1 MVEGYCL
8 KRINMTQKGFTLIE
22 LLVVVAI
29 IGVLAAVGVVAFNGF
44 INTSKI
50 NATMQSHNT
59 VVKFIKTSLMKCH
72 ISGELI
78 LKHNPDTDTSNLCTY
93 VSNPNPGAL
102 ISAFWNHL
110 TVGEYCNTYGAM
122 HSSGTCEEGVAQGG
136 AIGAGTL
143 GEVKM
148 ITVGNTIVVDT
159 HYKEGENLNDVI
171 RIE

>member
-1 MVEGYCL
+1 
-8 KRINMTQKGFTLIE
+8 MTHFNKNYKNRGFTLIE

-44 INTSKI
+44 INTSKV
-50 NATMQSHNT
+50 NATKQSHNN
-59 VVKFIKTSLMKCH
+59 VVKFVRTNLMKCN

-78 LKHNPDTDTSNLCTY
+78 LKHNPSTNTSNLCVY
-93 VSNPNPGAL
+93 VSNPNPSAL

-122 HSSGTCEEGVAQGG
+122 HSSGETCKEGVAQGG
-136 AIGAGTL
+136 TIGREAPL
-143 GEVKM
+143 GEVRM
-148 ITVGNTIVVDT
+148 IRNGNTIVVDT
-159 HYKEGENLNDVI
+159 HFKQDEYLNDVI

>member
-1 MVEGYCL
+1 
-8 KRINMTQKGFTLIE
+8 MTQKGFTLIE

-50 NATMQSHNT
+50 NATKQSHNT

-93 VSNPNPGAL
+93 VSIPNPGAL

-110 TVGEYCNTYGAM
+110 TVGEYCNTYGVM

-148 ITVGNTIVVDT
+148 ITVGNIIVIDT

>member
-1 MVEGYCL
+1 
-8 KRINMTQKGFTLIE
+8 MTQKGFTLIE

-50 NATMQSHNT
+50 NATKQSHNT

-93 VSNPNPGAL
+93 VSIPNPGAL

-110 TVGEYCNTYGAM
+110 TVGEYCNTYGVM

-148 ITVGNTIVVDT
+148 ITVGNTIVIDT

>member
-1 MVEGYCL
+1 M
-8 KRINMTQKGFTLIE
+8 NQKGFTLIE

-50 NATMQSHNT
+50 NATKQSHNT

-93 VSNPNPGAL
+93 VSIPNPGAL

>member
-1 MVEGYCL
+1 
-8 KRINMTQKGFTLIE
+8 MTQKGFTLIE

-44 INTSKI
+44 INTTKV
-50 NATMQSHNT
+50 NATIQSHNT
-59 VVKFIKTSLMKCH
+59 VVKFIRTSLMKCN

-78 LKHNPDTDTSNLCTY
+78 LKQNPRTDTGNLCVY
-93 VSNPNPGAL
+93 VTNPNPGAL

-110 TVGEYCNTYGAM
+110 TAGEYCNTYGLT
-122 HSSGTCEEGVAQGG
+122 HNSGTCQEGVAQGG
-136 AIGAGTL
+136 AIGAGNL

-148 ITVGNTIVVDT
+148 ITVGTTIVVDT
-159 HYKEGENLNDVI
+159 HYKQGENLNDVI